1 MDKLLLKD
9 WQRHPVTIAYYEL
22 ANEHLTALKEL
33 LIYEEVDINSIG
45 RVNKIK
51 GQINT
56 LEMIL
61 DTENFLAEKLTKE
74 VLDDGEEA
82 PSI

>member
-1 MDKLLLKD
+1 MDKHLLKD
-9 WQRHPVTIAYYEL
+9 WKRHPVTIGYLEL
-22 ANEHLTALKEL
+22 VAEHLAALKEAL
-33 LIYEEVDINSIG
+33 VYEDVDINSIG

-61 DTENFLAEKLTKE
+61 DTDSFLAEKITKE
-74 VLDDGEEA
+74 VLDDGEDA
-82 PSI
+82 QSF